1 MRRYST
7 AGLRGR
13 QGSDFWVDAVRR
25 TYTPVDCAIA
35 RDDRFEASLV
45 VGDLGAV
52 ELTRVVS
59 TAITYDR
66 SRAAIRKEDRGEY
79 VIGFLESGELRLEQG
94 ERAARVVPGDICLF
108 DTGRPYRL
116 TCPGSYEAIHLK
128 VPRHEL
134 DRRLPAAEKL
144 SGVRIAG
151 EGGYARLGAT
161 MLRSTFDLIGDTPAS
176 ERLAAPL
183 IDLIGLAFDEGFD
196 PEDGARHARIVTRA
210 QDLILRHLLDPAFDI
225 ATVPARIGTSARTLS
240 RAFARQGITPAKWM
254 WSRRLEI
261 ARDAI
266 ASRRG
271 QSVSEVAM
279 ACGFNDFSHFSR
291 AFKARFGVTP
301 SSLRASGPEPAPSG
315 GVPGPAGGSGLTR
328 TAS

>member
-45 VGDLGAV
+45 VGDLGTV

-134 DRRLPAAEKL
+134 DRRLPAAENL
-144 SGVRIAG
+144 SGMRIAG
-151 EGGYARLGAT
+151 EGRYARLGAT
-161 MLRSTFDLIGDTPAS
+161 MLRSTF
-176 ERLAAPL
+176 
-183 IDLIGLAFDEGFD
+183 DLIGLAFDEGFD

-266 ASRRG
+266 TSRRG